1 MISVSRVA
9 LVGAFFWRASK
20 TSIINF
26 QMPTSH
32 CYRCASRATSR
43 EHVPPRN
50 LFPEASESGGVDYRL
65 NLVTV
70 PSCDAHNSAKS
81 NDDEFLMVSL
91 AGIFGSNSIG
101 FMHRLGK
108 VDRAVLKSASRLL
121 DQVLL
126 EKEKIH
132 RVEIAENEFLD
143 LIWGTPRHPSSESLL
158 RAHSVRFASVP
169 LQAKLLWLR
178 QGASGLPT

>member
-9 LVGAFFWRASK
+9 FVEGLLLARQQGEYNLIFRCQCRIVIGAPQGQLSGARA
-20 TSIINF
+20 
-26 QMPTSH
+26 
-32 CYRCASRATSR
+32 A
-43 EHVPPRN
+43 RN

-65 NLVTV
+65 NLITV

-108 VDRAVLKSASRLL
+108 VDRAISIVP
-121 DQVLL
+121 VG
-126 EKEKIH
+126 
-132 RVEIAENEFLD
+132 F
-143 LIWGTPRHPSSESLL
+143 SS
-158 RAHSVRFASVP
+158 
-169 LQAKLLWLR
+169 KCC
-178 QGASGLPT
+178 